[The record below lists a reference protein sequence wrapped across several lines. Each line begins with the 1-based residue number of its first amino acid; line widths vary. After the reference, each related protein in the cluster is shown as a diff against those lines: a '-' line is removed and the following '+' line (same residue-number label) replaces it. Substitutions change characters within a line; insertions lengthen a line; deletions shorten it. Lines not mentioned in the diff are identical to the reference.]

1 MPCTG
6 CVLIVSRLLS
16 TAISIPLAYC
26 AFMPTPNVSSVYTS
40 LVLQVIVIRIY
51 IVADPRHASVLASM
65 FVFSLMGIQ
74 MYAAVTFR

>member
-1 MPCTG
+1 
-6 CVLIVSRLLS
+6 
-16 TAISIPLAYC
+16 
-26 AFMPTPNVSSVYTS
+26 MPTPNVFSVYTS